1 MPSAPKVFF
10 NGINFNYNFHKQTTT
25 TKTTTNLLGKISST
39 TTSQTVSKIKG
50 K

>member
-10 NGINFNYNFHKQTTT
+10 NGINFNYNFHKQTT
-25 TKTTTNLLGKISST
+25 KTTTNLLGKVSSST
-39 TTSQTVSKIKG
+39 TSTISKIKG

>member
-10 NGINFNYNFHKQTTT
+10 TGINFNYNFHKQTT
-25 TKTTTNLLGKISST
+25 KTTTNLLGKVSSST
-39 TTSQTVSKIKG
+39 TSQIVSKIKG